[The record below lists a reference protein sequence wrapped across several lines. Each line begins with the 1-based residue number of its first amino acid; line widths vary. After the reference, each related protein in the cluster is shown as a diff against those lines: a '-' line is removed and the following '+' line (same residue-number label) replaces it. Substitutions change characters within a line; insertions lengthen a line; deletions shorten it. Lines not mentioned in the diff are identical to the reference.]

1 MKKYFDLR
9 IKDAGGGET
18 MTPQKEHFNK
28 CINALHLELPQSVW
42 NDVHFNW
49 MKLREEIGKDKER
62 IAELEKDNS
71 EYEKD
76 TKHLNDLLNYALKEK
91 EELELKYESLL
102 SDFNEIVITS
112 DYYLNGDEA
121 SKEKLIRLTQKHLT
135 P

>member
-62 IAELEKDNS
+62 IAELEKEVDRLRGLVEEAFDYARDNRFS
-71 EYEKD
+71 THPSMMWNQFKA
-76 TKHLNDLLNYALKEK
+76 KHNL
-91 EELELKYESLL
+91 
-102 SDFNEIVITS
+102 
-112 DYYLNGDEA
+112 
-121 SKEKLIRLTQKHLT
+121 
-135 P
+135 